1 MKSYSRAKKIAAAWL
16 AGLLLVAVFADFLAN
31 DRPLVA
37 SVNGELRFPVLH
49 DYGQSLGLVAPY
61 QPTIRKWKN
70 VATDWAL
77 WPPVPYA
84 AGASDLANGGYK
96 SPFAVQKT
104 GGRAR
109 HYLGTDDLGR
119 DVLAGLINGCRVA
132 VVIGLGAVLI
142 SLLIGIPLGGIA
154 GFFGNRQLLGA
165 RYHWWGWSVGGPL
178 GAVYAIVCLRP
189 LLRLDSTGAN
199 LLLLVVAFAV
209 GGWLLRTVLR
219 LVPGL
224 RRRVAFAADTAVLQ
238 SIELFVNIPSL
249 VLLIA
254 LLAIIERPSVALV
267 AIIIG
272 VLAWPTVARYLRGE
286 LLRIRS
292 LPYIEAAQV
301 SGIGRWR
308 ILFHH
313 ALPNAVGPLV
323 VVACF
328 GFGAAVLSEAALSFL
343 GLGIPADQVTWGS
356 LLRGSRS
363 QPSAWWLA
371 VFPGLLLTGTVLA
384 GNLLGERE

>member
-1 MKSYSRAKKIAAAWL
+1 MKPYARAKKIAAAWL

-31 DRPLVA
+31 DQPLIA
-37 SVNGELRFPVLH
+37 SVNGEVRFPVLH

-61 QPTIRKWKN
+61 QPTIRKWTSVK
-70 VATDWAL
+70 TDWAV

-96 SPFAVQKT
+96 SPFAAQET
-104 GGRAR
+104 GERAR

-119 DVLAGLINGCRVA
+119 DVLAGLINGSRVA
-132 VVIGLGAVLI
+132 ALIGLGAVLI
-142 SLLIGIPLGGIA
+142 SLLLGIPLGGVA
-154 GFFGNRQLLGA
+154 GFFGNSQLLGA

-178 GAVYAIVCLRP
+178 GAVYAFVCLRP
-189 LLRLDSTGAN
+189 LLRLEGAGAT
-199 LLLLVVAFAV
+199 LLLALAFV
-209 GGWLLRTVLR
+209 IGGLCLRWLLRLI
-219 LVPGL
+219 PAL
-224 RRRVAFAADTAVLQ
+224 RRRVAFPADTVVLQ
-238 SIELFVNIPSL
+238 SIELFVNVPGL

-254 LLAIIERPSVALV
+254 LLAIIKESSVALI

-292 LPYIEAAQV
+292 LPYIEAARV
-301 SGIGRWR
+301 SGVNRWR

-313 ALPNAVGPLV
+313 ALPNAVGPLL

-356 LLRGSRS
+356 LLRASRS

-384 GNLLGERE
+384 GNLLGERGS